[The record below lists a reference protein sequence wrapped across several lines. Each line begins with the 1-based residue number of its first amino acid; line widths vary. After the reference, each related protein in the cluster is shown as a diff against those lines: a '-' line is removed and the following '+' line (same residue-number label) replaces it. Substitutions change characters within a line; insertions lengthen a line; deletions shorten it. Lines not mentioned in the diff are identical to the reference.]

1 MATRDHNLI
10 WESLTTHT
18 QITNE
23 ETPDMVDSGP
33 APKTLQ
39 DAVQRLSGLDID
51 GLEDGEGKD
60 EALRFLFAAIEVIE
74 DEIAYQAKVKGGA
87 PDVNS
92 AFGKPS
98 FAGADQHAQE
108 SDEGYEEGTGS
119 GHEHD
124 PATIK
129 QREKDRAKLR
139 KDNPQ
144 LAYQRAMTKKK
155 MGLELKSWDKEALK
169 NAGH

>member
-1 MATRDHNLI
+1 MATRDDNLI
-10 WESLTTHT
+10 WENFNAPQ

-39 DAVQRLSGLDID
+39 DMIQRLSSLDID

-74 DEIAYQAKVKGGA
+74 DEIAYQAKVKAGA

-108 SDEGYEEGTGS
+108 SDEGYEEGSDSFGYNQGKGKHWKEYRS
-119 GHEHD
+119 KFDND
-124 PATIK
+124 PGY
-129 QREKDRAKLR
+129 QQLR
-139 KDNPQ
+139 QKMQAEYD
-144 LAYQRAMTKKK
+144 AKKK
-155 MGLELKSWDKEALK
+155 KDAAKSEKPK
-169 NAGH
+169 H

>member
-1 MATRDHNLI
+1 MATNDDQLI
-10 WESLTTHT
+10 WEHFTSPQ

-39 DAVQRLSGLDID
+39 DMIQRLSSLDID

-92 AFGKPS
+92 VFGKPS
-98 FAGADQHAQE
+98 FKGADKHKP
-108 SDEGYEEGTGS
+108 S
-119 GHEHD
+119 
-124 PATIK
+124 
-129 QREKDRAKLR
+129 
-139 KDNPQ
+139 KDNP
-144 LAYQRAMTKKK
+144 MF
-155 MGLELKSWDKEALK
+155 
-169 NAGH
+169 AGKAGDPHSSMD